1 MATATS
7 TGSGSWSG
15 AIWSGGSGSGGAPA
29 DGDAVVIAAGHSVL
43 MDADLSAWTGLQTV
57 TIQGDDSTPGMLYF
71 KAGTSGHLKIR
82 TGYNLVGDSG
92 ANKGRLLANSDGVW
106 GNTGALA
113 YANKAVI
120 DLQGTA
126 KIDAQYLDIALY
138 GTEPTNKYV
147 EVYGTAYTCTDQ
159 TTDVNAS
166 TDVITFT
173 SAPPTAGTA
182 VMVRSSGTL
191 PGGLSGDAVYYTRT
205 VSGNTCKLAL
215 QNNDTTIVDITSTG
229 SGTLTMYSGH
239 TNTSTATV
247 NVIQD
252 VTSDTPWVTTDG
264 IDRVVLVDENAPDN
278 YDLQRVQLTTINAGS
293 LVLSANV
300 DSGQYPLARVYLV
313 SRNVSIRS
321 AGTTSSQPIVD
332 YVNALTSSGVFQC
345 EIINTGG
352 TGTTFYGYGV
362 NSGSGHTISGTVSGC
377 LYGVNSGSGHT
388 ISGTVSG
395 CTYGVNSGS
404 GHTISGTVSGCFYGV
419 YSGSGH
425 TISGTVS
432 GCFYGVNSGS
442 GHTISGTVSGCSS
455 GVYSGS
461 GHTISGTVSGC
472 LYGVNSGSGHTI
484 SGTVSGC
491 FYGVY
496 HAGFDG
502 YNMTFSGNTADVVYS
517 GRENG
522 PLLRDRSFRHAGTAN
537 DTRAWSAGGSMTHE
551 TSEKPSGKT
560 YSHKFTYVDA
570 AYWNVMEWE
579 ITRVEALS
587 LSITVHAKHDGTG
600 LAEAERIHWQI
611 VDPEDDPLLG
621 GTALDEW
628 IAADSASWQSDT
640 VSYERTD
647 DRPLLLRVCAK
658 RGSGNAYAYVEPIA
672 AGVGGGGGGHILGRS
687 LVR

>member
-345 EIINTGG
+345 EIINTRG

-395 CTYGVNSGS
+395 CT
-404 GHTISGTVSGCFYGV
+404 
-419 YSGSGH
+419 
-425 TISGTVS
+425 
-432 GCFYGVNSGS
+432 
-442 GHTISGTVSGCSS
+442 
-455 GVYSGS
+455 
-461 GHTISGTVSGC
+461 
-472 LYGVNSGSGHTI
+472 YGVNSGSGHTI